1 MARAGRRYPSHVIR
15 GHNLPGKLA
24 VHPVE
29 SGSIGGATVTGQKIA
44 VHSIESGSVGGATVD
59 GIRVRVHP
67 IESGCVGG
75 AAVTGSK
82 VGISSL
88 ESGDVGG
95 AVVGG
100 YKIGVGVIESGCVGG
115 VEIVTSSYIVHEP
128 VPLRRPDWSGFENA
142 QIRLRAAF
150 GNDVEFFMPT
160 PTTYA
165 SGVALDPETGRPYD
179 PTIRPIASGWASGI
193 VHGDIVDRPM
203 GLSQGGVED
212 QRRAGTPLGSMPTKQ
227 KVVIIG
233 SADVGIA
240 SAATRARYLDEEFEV
255 VDFREDKLGPVV
267 RFLAFLEQ
275 R

>member
-15 GHNLPGKLA
+15 AKNLPGKLA
-24 VHPVE
+24 IHGVE
-29 SGSIGGATVTGQKIA
+29 TGSVGGATVTATKVA
-44 VHSIESGSVGGATVD
+44 VHSIESGVVGGATVD

-67 IESGCVGG
+67 IESGDVGG

-88 ESGDVGG
+88 ESGVVGG

-115 VEIVTSSYIVHEP
+115 TEIVTSSYIVHEP
-128 VPLRRPDWSGFENA
+128 VPLRRPNWAGFEDA

-150 GNDVEFFMPT
+150 GNDVEFFAPT
-160 PTTYA
+160 GTTYA

-179 PTIRPIASGWASGI
+179 PTIKPIASGWASAV

-203 GLSQGGVED
+203 GLSQGGVAD
-212 QRRAGTPLGSMPTKQ
+212 QRLAGTPLGSMPVKQ

-233 SADVGIA
+233 SADVGLA
-240 SAATRARYLDEEFEV
+240 SAATRARYLDEDFAV
-255 VDFREDKLGPVV
+255 TDFREDKLGPVV